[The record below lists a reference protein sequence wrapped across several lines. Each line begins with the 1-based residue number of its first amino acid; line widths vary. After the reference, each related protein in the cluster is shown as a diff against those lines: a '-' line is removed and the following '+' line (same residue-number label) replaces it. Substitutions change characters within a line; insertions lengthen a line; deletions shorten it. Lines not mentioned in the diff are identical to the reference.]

1 MTVSDAKDLAAI
13 AAAAYRLC
21 RAGGA
26 NVQQELWPAMQYRK
40 PILPLRL
47 AETDFPEGVE
57 YILAAR
63 QYVDLLD
70 LKQEQWLPEV
80 LRALALLADEREQRI
95 QGDRSAEKTELVLA
109 RAGLSN
115 EQIAVAVGKNY
126 DAVRKTITRAR
137 AA

>member
-1 MTVSDAKDLAAI
+1 MWISTSLWTVVTTFISTISKEVDDMSVRSRDAEERTNLEKTLAGI
-13 AAAAYRLC
+13 
-21 RAGGA
+21 
-26 NVQQELWPAMQYRK
+26 
-40 PILPLRL
+40 
-47 AETDFPEGVE
+47 
-57 YILAAR
+57 
-63 QYVDLLD
+63 
-70 LKQEQWLPEV
+70 
-80 LRALALLADEREQRI
+80 LALLADEREQRI

>member
-63 QYVDLLD
+63 QYVDLLE
-70 LKQEQWLPEV
+70 LPQAAWLP
-80 LRALALLADEREQRI
+80 
-95 QGDRSAEKTELVLA
+95 LVL
-109 RAGLSN
+109 
-115 EQIAVAVGKNY
+115 IAIERLG
-126 DAVRKTITRAR
+126 DQPSD
-137 AA
+137 